1 MPPRDSI
8 GGMETF
14 LSVMRTRFACKR
26 YRDAPIADRQLAGI
40 LEAGRLSPTSFG
52 LEGWKFHVI
61 RDRSLR
67 EAVTKACFD
76 QESVATAPV
85 TIAITALKALVYDPD
100 GSFVAQ
106 RGKRFPGTLEEFVA
120 DYRGYYDFLE
130 SQGRL
135 DCWSRAQCYIASANM
150 MHAAA
155 CEGIQSCAIEGFD
168 ESQLSRI
175 LQIDTARW
183 QVALAI
189 TFGYQDEQSRIKIRE
204 PIGELVEYH

>member
-1 MPPRDSI
+1 MPSNEPI
-8 GGMETF
+8 GDMETF

-26 YRDAPIADRQLAGI
+26 YRDAPIADHLLIGI

-61 RDRSLR
+61 RDQTLR
-67 EAVTKACFD
+67 KDVTTACFE

-85 TIAITALKALVYDPD
+85 TIAITALKAPFYDPD
-100 GSFVAQ
+100 GAFAAQ
-106 RGKRFPGTLEEFVA
+106 RGSRFPGTLEEFIA
-120 DYRGYYDFLE
+120 DYRGYYEFLE
-130 SQGRL
+130 RQGRL

-168 ESQLSRI
+168 ESQMACL
-175 LQIDTARW
+175 LQLDTTRW
-183 QVALAI
+183 QVALVI
-189 TFGYQDEQSRIKIRE
+189 TFGYQDEQPRIKIRE
-204 PIGELVEYH
+204 PLEELVEYH

>member
-1 MPPRDSI
+1 MPPKDSI
-8 GGMETF
+8 GNMESF

-26 YRDAPIADRQLAGI
+26 YGDTPITDRRLAGI

-61 RDRSLR
+61 QDRKLR
-67 EAVTKACFD
+67 EDVTKACFD
-76 QESVATAPV
+76 QQSVATAPV
-85 TIAITALKALVYDPD
+85 TIAIAALKAPSYEPD
-100 GSFVAQ
+100 GPFVAQ
-106 RGKRFPGTLEEFVA
+106 RGKRFPGTLEEFIA
-120 DYRGYYDFLE
+120 DYRGYYEFLA

-168 ESQLSRI
+168 ESHMARLLR
-175 LQIDTARW
+175 LDTVRW

-204 PIGELVEYH
+204 PIEELVEYH